1 MNFPFLIT
9 AQSTSASPKP
19 QTPKPIPSPIQYN
32 APQRAT
38 TSTVILPDIPQ
49 TSNTTTPLRL
59 PQTPKHRIQSE
70 PLRLVSRRQS
80 SPSHLLI
87 KDSDLLRKVQQ
98 TLPSVNSTPIKLLEN
113 RRKYAPLTPAGR
125 ERPKFLAGGP
135 GIISVEPTIR
145 KTLSQ
150 GSLVKGIN
158 ISFDLIPAADNNIKE
173 FKNKS
178 AKEFNNNSAV
188 NTSKVNSN
196 CVSLNTECVIN
207 LKRFALKNLDLNS
220 L

>member
-1 MNFPFLIT
+1 MNWIFLPII

-19 QTPKPIPSPIQYN
+19 PTPKPIPSPIQYN
-32 APQRAT
+32 APQR
-38 TSTVILPDIPQ
+38 TSTTVILPDIPQ
-49 TSNTTTPLRL
+49 TSNTTPLRF
-59 PQTPKHRIQSE
+59 PQTPNHRIQSD

-87 KDSDLLRKVQQ
+87 KDSDLLLKVQQ

-158 ISFDLIPAADNNIKE
+158 ISLDLIPAADNNIKE
-173 FKNKS
+173 FKNKT

-207 LKRFALKNLDLNS
+207 FKKKDLPWQI
-220 L
+220 